1 MKKKKKNKK
10 FSIVYICLIV
20 IVFFIFVVCLSNY
33 ISSNKKFNVSD
44 LIVNK
49 NYEVVYDM
57 GSYPVINL
65 NGEDI
70 NRINSELVDFYS
82 LNPNNDTFEY
92 DYSVSKD
99 TLSVLVTRHIIVENK
114 EYLDYL
120 SYNIDL
126 VNMRELS
133 YEEILEK
140 FDVSTEDL
148 SFFVKNKFLNY
159 YADLIDEGY
168 LEGNKC
174 DFNCFLVK
182 CNFQDLDEGNTLYIK
197 KNHLYLYKFFDIY
210 NEYNYNE
217 YFSYDDFIF
226 NVK

>member
-82 LNPNNDTFEY
+82 LNQY
-92 DYSVSKD
+92 
-99 TLSVLVTRHIIVENK
+99 
-114 EYLDYL
+114 
-120 SYNIDL
+120 
-126 VNMRELS
+126 
-133 YEEILEK
+133 
-140 FDVSTEDL
+140 
-148 SFFVKNKFLNY
+148 
-159 YADLIDEGY
+159 
-168 LEGNKC
+168 
-174 DFNCFLVK
+174 
-182 CNFQDLDEGNTLYIK
+182 
-197 KNHLYLYKFFDIY
+197 
-210 NEYNYNE
+210 
-217 YFSYDDFIF
+217 
-226 NVK
+226 